1 MIPEAHKRLMESEEY
16 VEEILFPLAII
27 AGKMIYSRYFS
38 KEAKKCAGRTGFIRS
53 RCITRARIAGMAA
66 QMKELEKH
74 KDKCQTKKNKLDCSS
89 RIEKQI
95 GSLRST
101 RHKLTVKLIAF
112 NYKEKEMIRKS
123 RERKTK

>member
-1 MIPEAHKRLMESEEY
+1 MIPEAHKQLMESEEY

-38 KEAKKCAGRTGFIRS
+38 KEAKKCTDRSGFIRS

-66 QMKELEKH
+66 QIKELEKH
-74 KDKCQTKKNKLDCSS
+74 KNDCQTKKNKLDCSN

-95 GSLRST
+95 GLLKSK
-101 RHKLTVKLIAF
+101 RHKLTIKLIGF
-112 NYKEKEMIRKS
+112 NYKEKVRMRKAQ
-123 RERKTK
+123 ERKNR

>member
-38 KEAKKCAGRTGFIRS
+38 KEANKCAGRSGFIRS

-66 QMKELEKH
+66 QIKELEKH
-74 KDKCQTKKNKLDCSS
+74 KDKCQTKKNKLDCSN
-89 RIEKQI
+89 RIEKEI
-95 GSLRST
+95 GLLKSK
-101 RHKLTVKLIAF
+101 RHKLTIKLISF
-112 NYKEKEMIRKS
+112 NYKEKARIRKEK
-123 RERKTK
+123 ERKSK